1 MKNFY
6 IKFDFKTPE
15 NLVKMFKKIK
25 KMLEDYYNLISKN
38 NDITF
43 QKMLDKH
50 FPDLKYLKCLLKD
63 KKEVFDL
70 YVRCINDDYFS
81 IDSLDEEK
89 LRENVQDLFNVCCLD
104 VDLYDSF
111 GGEGGY
117 KMYEKVV
124 KIFEDFENSDTYKD
138 INENNVFQ
146 KIGITIF

>member
-1 MKNFY
+1 M
-6 IKFDFKTPE
+6 
-15 NLVKMFKKIK
+15 
-25 KMLEDYYNLISKN
+25 
-38 NDITF
+38 
-43 QKMLDKH
+43 
-50 FPDLKYLKCLLKD
+50 
-63 KKEVFDL
+63 

-104 VDLYDSF
+104 VDLHDSF

-138 INENNVFQ
+138 INENNLFQ